1 MEPSNRFVAP
11 GPPPKCEHGVEGV
24 WMVKLSCSFW
34 DFVCEKCDEE
44 LERQLARRYVMM
56 EARRNG
62 TK

>member
-1 MEPSNRFVAP
+1 M
-11 GPPPKCEHGVEGV
+11 